1 MLLPL
6 NLNVA
11 TNIIRVIKCHN
22 EHVSHTIERW
32 AEMSLMKSYYVWCL

>member
-6 NLNVA
+6 NLNV
-11 TNIIRVIKCHN
+11 NKYYPCYKCHN

-32 AEMSLMKSYYVWCL
+32 AENEFMKSYYVWCL